1 MQAHEGTSNTPAQ
14 NEVGTGR
21 LETLTDGIF
30 AIAMT
35 ILVFG
40 LVIPPA
46 NSNSKE
52 LHDTLVNLL
61 PNVASLVV
69 SFVILGVYWVATHT
83 QFRYIRRADHLL
95 IWLNIFYLLGVSL
108 VPFSAGLLGRFPGE
122 PIAVIIY
129 GCNLLVCLLFHFGMW
144 WHATRGKRLVDA
156 DLDAGFVNFG
166 IRLAL
171 LPAIGYLLAIAVS
184 FLAPLASL
192 VIYAVVPV
200 PYILGIFY
208 RRLEVTVRRSAE
220 VETHS
225 E

>member
-1 MQAHEGTSNTPAQ
+1 MQAHEVTSNTPVQ

-35 ILVFG
+35 ILVIG
-40 LVIPPA
+40 LVLPSP
-46 NSNSKE
+46 KLKHEE
-52 LHDTLVNLL
+52 LVRDLLNLL
-61 PNVASLVV
+61 PNVVSLVV
-69 SFVILGVYWVATHT
+69 SFVILGVYWVETHT

-95 IWLNIFYLLGVSL
+95 IWLNIFYLLGVTL
-108 VPFSAGLLGRFPGE
+108 LPFSAGLLGRFPYE

-144 WHATRGKRLVDA
+144 WHATRGRRLVDA
-156 DLDAGFVNFG
+156 DLDDRFVNFG

-184 FLAPLASL
+184 FLSTWVSI
-192 VIYAVVPV
+192 VIYAVVPI

-208 RRLEVTVRRSAE
+208 RRLEVTSRKSAKA
-220 VETHS
+220 ETHD